1 MKGYHLKIEKI
12 KRGIYA
18 VLLLPA
24 CIISL
29 LLCIGVL
36 TAIPYSLSGPLSF
49 KNILGLL
56 FLVTISSIGI
66 ILIVTALKS
75 IFQFS
80 KISNLTFLSCV
91 IGGGLFF
98 IFAETMYFKT
108 NPLDMP
114 VLLYSEISLFLA
126 CVLVAYEYLKPN
138 EYSDI
143 QISSSA
149 SPFQKFINNLF
160 Y

>member
-1 MKGYHLKIEKI
+1 MNLEKI

-29 LLCIGVL
+29 LMCIL
-36 TAIPYSLSGPLSF
+36 LLWFIPNRFNGTFGFEDL
-49 KNILGLL
+49 LGIL
-56 FLVTISSIGI
+56 FLLSLSSIGI
-66 ILIVTALKS
+66 ALIVMAIKS
-75 IFQFS
+75 VLQFP
-80 KISNLTFLSCV
+80 KISNLTFISCV

-98 IFAETMYFKT
+98 IFAEFMYFGN

-114 VLLYSEISLFLA
+114 VLLYSELSLFLA

-138 EYSDI
+138 ECSNF
-143 QISSSA
+143 QLPSSA
-149 SPFQKFINNLF
+149 SPFQKLINNLF
-160 Y
+160 F